1 MEKITFNSVDELY
14 NRLKPAFQLK
24 VNEFKSKN
32 MNFISSK
39 EIWSFLSKTKWSK
52 EKDLE
57 LCEKSVKTPIC
68 ETKGGYI
75 EKLINFINMT
85 K

>member
-57 LCEKSVKTPIC
+57 LYDMVNDILNVDEN
-68 ETKGGYI
+68 
-75 EKLINFINMT
+75 KLINFINMT

>member
-1 MEKITFNSVDELY
+1 MEKITFNSIDELY

-39 EIWSFLSKTKWSK
+39 EIWSFLSKTKWAK
-52 EKDLE
+52 EQDLE
-57 LCEKSVKTPIC
+57 LCDMVNDILNVDEN
-68 ETKGGYI
+68 
-75 EKLINFINMT
+75 KLINFINMT

>member
-57 LCEKSVKTPIC
+57 LCDMVNDILNVDEN
-68 ETKGGYI
+68 
-75 EKLINFINMT
+75 KLINFINMT

>member
-14 NRLKPAFQLK
+14 NRLKPAFRLK
-24 VNEFKSKN
+24 LSELKAKKINFVTSKDL
-32 MNFISSK
+32 
-39 EIWSFLSKTKWSK
+39 WSFLSKTKWSK

-57 LCEKSVKTPIC
+57 LCDMVNDILGVN
-68 ETKGGYI
+68 ET
-75 EKLINFINMT
+75 ELINFINL